1 MGNSCQDILQK
12 FGTLNLDYRISPDDS
27 EVGTQIR
34 GLFGRIG
41 SGF

>member
-12 FGTLNLDYRISPDDS
+12 FGTLNHDFGTSPDDS

-34 GLFGRIG
+34 GLFGRVG